1 MQNFCKGSK
10 LFTIYK
16 IYHVQFDFLFV
27 YVKKKHYFCNMKKII
42 PYLSVVTAMLIWAG
56 AGIAVKEA
64 LVVFSPLTLIV
75 LRFTLAVLLMLC
87 IGLVFRKNEVVGLQK
102 VDRKDLPLF
111 LLGGL
116 FQPFLYFIFETY
128 TYQSFASPTIAEAL
142 LSTQP
147 VMAPLFALVLLRERV
162 TRNNIIGIV
171 LSTVGMLMLL
181 LVGAN
186 DFALGSSWG
195 VLLAVLT
202 VSMSVSYSVV
212 LRKIP
217 AKYSPLSIVFYVQ
230 SFALLLFYL
239 VWGGEALY
247 SGGVELCSSGV
258 ELCSSG
264 VEWCSSGVE
273 LCSGGVEWCSSG
285 VEWWRSCAAVVY
297 LAVLASVTA
306 FVLFCYT
313 VREIGVTRANVFNN
327 VRPVFTAILMWLI
340 FDEVLPVWKLV
351 GIVVIIVGLFVSQ
364 RRS

>member
-1 MQNFCKGSK
+1 
-10 LFTIYK
+10 
-16 IYHVQFDFLFV
+16 
-27 YVKKKHYFCNMKKII
+27 MKKII

-111 LLGGL
+111 MLGGL

-202 VSMSVSYSVV
+202 VSMSVSYSVI

-217 AKYSPLSIVFYVQ
+217 TRYSPLSIVFYVQ
-230 SFALLLFYL
+230 SFALLLFYV
-239 VWGGEALY
+239 VWGGKALY
-247 SGGVELCSSGV
+247 SG
-258 ELCSSG
+258 G

-273 LCSGGVEWCSSG
+273 LCSGGAV
-285 VEWWRSCAAVVY
+285 WWRSCAAVVY
-297 LAVLASVTA
+297 LAVLASVAA

-340 FDEVLPVWKLV
+340 FGEVLPVWKLV

>member
-1 MQNFCKGSK
+1 
-10 LFTIYK
+10 
-16 IYHVQFDFLFV
+16 
-27 YVKKKHYFCNMKKII
+27 MKKII

-239 VWGGEALY
+239 LWGGEALY
-247 SGGVELCSSGV
+247 SGGVALCN
-258 ELCSSG
+258 SG
-264 VEWCSSGVE
+264 VEWCSG
-273 LCSGGVEWCSSG
+273 G

-297 LAVLASVTA
+297 LAVLASVAA

>member
-1 MQNFCKGSK
+1 M
-10 LFTIYK
+10 
-16 IYHVQFDFLFV
+16 
-27 YVKKKHYFCNMKKII
+27 YVKKKHYFCDMKKII

-181 LVGAN
+181 LVGTN

-230 SFALLLFYL
+230 LFALLLFYL

-247 SGGVELCSSGV
+247 SGGVALCN
-258 ELCSSG
+258 SG
-264 VEWCSSGVE
+264 VEWCN
-273 LCSGGVEWCSSG
+273 SG

-297 LAVLASVTA
+297 LAVLASVAA

>member
-1 MQNFCKGSK
+1 
-10 LFTIYK
+10 
-16 IYHVQFDFLFV
+16 
-27 YVKKKHYFCNMKKII
+27 MKKII
-42 PYLSVVTAMLIWAG
+42 PYLSIITAMLIWAG

-147 VMAPLFALVLLRERV
+147 VLAPLFALVLLRERV

-181 LVGAN
+181 LVGAD

-195 VLLAVLT
+195 MLLAILT
-202 VSMSVSYSVV
+202 VSMSVSYSVI

-217 AKYSPLSIVFYVQ
+217 ARYSPLSIVFYVQ
-230 SFALLLFYL
+230 SFALLLFYV
-239 VWGGEALY
+239 VWGGEALC
-247 SGGVELCSSGV
+247 SGGVALW
-258 ELCSSG
+258 SSG
-264 VEWCSSGVE
+264 VEWCS
-273 LCSGGVEWCSSG
+273 GGVA
-285 VEWWRSCAAVVY
+285 WWRSCAAVVY
-297 LAVLASVTA
+297 LAVLASVAA

-327 VRPVFTAILMWLI
+327 VRPVFTAILMWWI
-340 FDEVLPVWKLV
+340 FGEVLPVWKLV

>member
-1 MQNFCKGSK
+1 M
-10 LFTIYK
+10 
-16 IYHVQFDFLFV
+16 

-181 LVGAN
+181 LVGAD

-239 VWGGEALY
+239 VWGGEALC
-247 SGGVELCSSGV
+247 SGGV

-264 VEWCSSGVE
+264 VEWCSG
-273 LCSGGVEWCSSG
+273 G

-297 LAVLASVTA
+297 LAVLASVAA

>member
-1 MQNFCKGSK
+1 M
-10 LFTIYK
+10 
-16 IYHVQFDFLFV
+16 

-162 TRNNIIGIV
+162 TRNNVIGIV

-186 DFALGSSWG
+186 DFALGSPWG

-247 SGGVELCSSGV
+247 SGGVALCNN
-258 ELCSSG
+258 
-264 VEWCSSGVE
+264 
-273 LCSGGVEWCSSG
+273 GVEWCSSG

-297 LAVLASVTA
+297 LAMLASVAA

>member
-1 MQNFCKGSK
+1 
-10 LFTIYK
+10 
-16 IYHVQFDFLFV
+16 
-27 YVKKKHYFCNMKKII
+27 
-42 PYLSVVTAMLIWAG
+42 
-56 AGIAVKEA
+56 
-64 LVVFSPLTLIV
+64 
-75 LRFTLAVLLMLC
+75 MLC

-111 LLGGL
+111 MLGGL

-202 VSMSVSYSVV
+202 VSMSVSYSVI

-217 AKYSPLSIVFYVQ
+217 TRYSPLSIVFYVQ

-239 VWGGEALY
+239 VWGGKA
-247 SGGVELCSSGV
+247 LCSG
-258 ELCSSG
+258 G

-273 LCSGGVEWCSSG
+273 LCSGGAV
-285 VEWWRSCAAVVY
+285 WWRSCAAVVY
-297 LAVLASVTA
+297 LAVLASVAA

-340 FDEVLPVWKLV
+340 FGEVLPVWKLV